1 MTGWIS
7 KVTKQGQLR
16 LVNLPDMASAKVN
29 GKTRMFQDLKAGD
42 VCIIASQVRVRSEE
56 ILESLL
62 EEGQHTDVAGCF
74 LDELQSGTVV
84 KVIKRSSGGAQ
95 ATEAQ
100 RSTICLAA
108 CRSRM

>member
-42 VCIIASQVRVRSEE
+42 VCIIASVIRISNPTSRIKDTQRRSQ
-56 ILESLL
+56 LS
-62 EEGQHTDVAGCF
+62 
-74 LDELQSGTVV
+74 
-84 KVIKRSSGGAQ
+84 
-95 ATEAQ
+95 
-100 RSTICLAA
+100 
-108 CRSRM
+108 